1 MSAMMIAG
9 NLGLPRS
16 VPVTIDHHAMV
27 VTTSTSPAMG
37 VETSI
42 SDAFVYQIF
51 STGLSSPS
59 IMIAATSMRQ
69 RWPKCHRL
77 ADRDPGKIV
86 PLPYNI

>member
-37 VETSI
+37 IATSI
-42 SDAFVYQIF
+42 SDASVYQIF
-51 STGLSSPS
+51 VGRAGVLVDHDHGHVDAAAPSGVSPS
-59 IMIAATSMRQ
+59 R
-69 RWPKCHRL
+69 
-77 ADRDPGKIV
+77 
-86 PLPYNI
+86 